1 MAGGGVQALRVSVSF
16 LILPFLLLVVTG
28 TASAQEQASDEAADD
43 VAQTALVLSGIERPS
58 AGVSATANWWAAP
71 PLLAFELQEE
81 KPPQPAHTGFKALA
95 IETGK
100 DFYAF
105 PQRKSTWVLLALGGA
120 GAAIAYP
127 VDDQVNAKLTGSEA
141 VANFFAPGKY
151 IGSGYVQAGTAVGL
165 YVIGRFLLPHVESQP
180 RTNKVSHLGF
190 DLIRTLI
197 LSQTVT
203 HGIKATVRRDRPTGE
218 CCSFPSGHSSAAF
231 ATASVLER
239 HLGYRGAWPTYVVAS
254 YVAASRLHDNRHFL
268 SDVIFGS
275 AIGISSG
282 WTVVGRHGRSSYAL
296 MPVPVS
302 GGMMVSLTKRLPPE

>member
-1 MAGGGVQALRVSVSF
+1 MAGCVKELRISVSF
-16 LILPFLLLVVTG
+16 LLLPFLLVLVSG
-28 TASAQEQASDEAADD
+28 TARAQEQASNEAAEDA
-43 VAQTALVLSGIERPS
+43 AQTAVLPTWIDWPS
-58 AGVSATANWWAAP
+58 VDGTAPANWWTGP
-71 PLLAFELQEE
+71 SSLALELQAE
-81 KPPQPAHTGFKALA
+81 KPPQPMHTGFKALA

-100 DFYAF
+100 DFSAF
-105 PQRKSTWVLLALGGA
+105 PQRKSTWVLLAIGGA

-127 VDDQVNAKLTGSEA
+127 YDDQVNAKLTGSEA
-141 VANFFAPGKY
+141 AATFFAAGKY
-151 IGSGYVQAGTAVGL
+151 IGSGYVQAGTAAGL
-165 YVIGRFLLPHVESQP
+165 YVIGRFLLPHVEGEP

-203 HGIKATVRRDRPTGE
+203 HGIKLTVRRDRPTGE

-239 HLGYRGAWPTYVVAS
+239 HLGYRGAWPTYVIAS

-296 MPVPVS
+296 VPVPVS
-302 GGMMVSLTKRLPPE
+302 GGMMVSLTKR

>member
-1 MAGGGVQALRVSVSF
+1 MGGGVQELRVSVSF
-16 LILPFLLLVVTG
+16 LVLSFLLLLVSG
-28 TASAQEQASDEAADD
+28 TARAPEQASHEAEDD
-43 VAQTALVLSGIERPS
+43 VAQTALLLSWIEWPLVDS
-58 AGVSATANWWAAP
+58 SATANAWAGP
-71 PLLAFELQEE
+71 LLLAFGDQDE
-81 KPPQPAHTGFKALA
+81 KPPQPAHTGLKALA

-127 VDDQVNAKLTGSEA
+127 FDDQVNAKLTGSEA
-141 VANFFAPGKY
+141 AARFFAPGKY
-151 IGSGYVQAGTAVGL
+151 IGSGYVQAGGAIGL
-165 YVIGRFLLPHVESQP
+165 YVIGRFLLPHVEREP

-197 LSQTVT
+197 LSQAVT
-203 HGIKATVRRDRPTGE
+203 HGIKVTVRRDRPTGE

-239 HLGYRGAWPTYVVAS
+239 HLGYRGAWPTYVLAS
-254 YVAASRLHDNRHFL
+254 YVATSRLHDNRHFL

-275 AIGISSG
+275 AIGIASG
-282 WTVVGRHGRSSYAL
+282 WTVVGRHGPSSYAL
-296 MPVPVS
+296 VPVPVR